1 MQNVSIDK
9 TELDVINEAIVKA
22 ASSYQNGK
30 TPAVGDLEKIAQDL
44 YNSLFS
50 YRDNKIERPL
60 DRPVKYSLIDIF
72 KELKFGRPAE
82 SQKYLQKCIEELES
96 DEI

>member
-9 TELDVINEAIVKA
+9 TELDVINEAIHKA
-22 ASSYQNGK
+22 ANAYQNGK

-44 YNSLFS
+44 YNTLFS
-50 YRDNKIERPL
+50 YRDNRVERAL
-60 DRPVKYSLIDIF
+60 DRPVCYSLVDIF
-72 KELKFGRPAE
+72 KELKFGRPAD
-82 SQKYLQKCIEELES
+82 SQNYLQKCIEELES